1 MVVSLDQARAW
12 SQALARQFEPDGS
25 IRYRAPAG
33 GTDYGRTH
41 FCDEA
46 SGLTALPV
54 AQLLET
60 AAFAGE
66 KTMVEEGLRL
76 LRILQK
82 RFDHGV
88 PRGAQTWEIPLHT
101 PDILGSA
108 YLVKAFALGYELT
121 GDPELLE
128 AAKYWAWTGVPF
140 VYLVNPTA
148 ATGPGAVGPYATIPV
163 LGATNWVAPNWI
175 GLPVQ
180 WCGLVY
186 ADSLAR
192 LARLDPKGPWN
203 ALADGIAASG
213 ILQTY
218 PMDHPHHGLLP
229 DSFNL
234 EPQSRNPADINP
246 ATLQPLA
253 LRLLAGDRPAA
264 IPYEFRAF
272 RKSGLWVHAP
282 GAVESIEDTPASV
295 RFTVRPWSPRPSF
308 VVVHGVGR
316 APSLTVNGQPIAF
329 GPASPHQLLPDRGT
343 VIVRLDGP
351 RPSIVELRSMR

>member
-1 MVVSLDQARAW
+1 MLGSATPVVVEPGPGPGHAARR
-12 SQALARQFEPDGS
+12 SCRQFEPDGS

-46 SGLTALPV
+46 SGLTAAPV
-54 AQLLET
+54 AQLLEA
-60 AAFAGE
+60 AAFAGDQA
-66 KTMVEEGLRL
+66 MVEEGLRL

-121 GDPELLE
+121 GDPD
-128 AAKYWAWTGVPF
+128 AARGR
-140 VYLVNPTA
+140 
-148 ATGPGAVGPYATIPV
+148 PV
-163 LGATNWVAPNWI
+163 LGLDGRAVRLPGEPDGGHGSGRGRAVSRRSPCWAPPTGWPPT
-175 GLPVQ
+175 GSACPCSGAA
-180 WCGLVY
+180 WSTPT
-186 ADSLAR
+186 AWSR
-192 LARLDPKGPWN
+192 LARLDPTGPWS

-234 EPQSRNPADINP
+234 GPQSRNPADINP
-246 ATLQPLA
+246 GTLQPPA

-264 IPYEFRAF
+264 IPYEFRAL
-272 RKSGLWVHAP
+272 RRAASGC
-282 GAVESIEDTPASV
+282 TPRV
-295 RFTVRPWSPRPSF
+295 RWR
-308 VVVHGVGR
+308 
-316 APSLTVNGQPIAF
+316 
-329 GPASPHQLLPDRGT
+329 
-343 VIVRLDGP
+343 
-351 RPSIVELRSMR
+351 